1 MALILFDVL
10 ALPKQAGARAVAHHP
25 RPMKWQLGGP
35 GGPRYRRFG
44 TPSIEGDES
53 WHVPDESAI
62 VMRPERDSESD
73 A

>member
-1 MALILFDVL
+1 
-10 ALPKQAGARAVAHHP
+10 
-25 RPMKWQLGGP
+25 MKWQVGGP
-35 GGPRYRRFG
+35 GELRYHRFG
-44 TPSIEGDES
+44 TPSIERDKS